1 MSEQVAVAISH
12 MAAISVIDKDN
23 PSYDQFDVKE
33 EELSPR
39 RLSTAFY
46 NEVIELYNE
55 CGVGSVLLIPLPEQI
70 RFFNMKNVLEGR
82 GLKAGEDFMLVRMDR
97 DAAGSVLPKNK
108 RPAKLK
114 KLTSVMARYVDIY
127 DKRDNDST

>member
-1 MSEQVAVAISH
+1 MNEQVAVAISH
-12 MAAISVIDKDN
+12 LAAISVIDTDN
-23 PSYDQFDVKE
+23 PNYDQFDVRD

-46 NEVIELYNE
+46 NEVIDAYND
-55 CGVGSVLLIPLPEQI
+55 CGVGSVLLIPLPDSI

-82 GLKAGEDFMLVRMDR
+82 GLKAGEDFALVRMDR

-114 KLTSVMARYVDIY
+114 KLTSTVARHVDIY
-127 DKRDNDST
+127 ERRDNDPT